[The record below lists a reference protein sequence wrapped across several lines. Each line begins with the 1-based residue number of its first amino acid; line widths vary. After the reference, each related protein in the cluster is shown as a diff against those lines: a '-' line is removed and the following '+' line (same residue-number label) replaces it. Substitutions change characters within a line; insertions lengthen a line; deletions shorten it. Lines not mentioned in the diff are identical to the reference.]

1 MRRAMKL
8 TVFGATGA
16 TGEQIVRAG
25 LAAGHEVTAVVRRPD
40 AMRVADPELRV
51 VAGDVLQTESLPPGV
66 AGAGAVLSALGAR
79 AMRRPTTVYSAGT
92 AAVLGAMREAGV
104 RRFVGITAAPVGPRA
119 QQSPL
124 DRYLV
129 HPLLWWA
136 FGPVY
141 EDMRRMETL
150 VAASDRDWTVF
161 RPPRLTHAAA
171 TGRYRLAVDAP
182 LPRAWTI
189 SRADLAAAMVAA
201 VRDSTTVGHTVSIA
215 A

>member
-1 MRRAMKL
+1 MRL

-16 TGEQIVRAG
+16 TGEQIVRQG
-25 LAAGHEVTAVVRRPD
+25 LAAGHEVTAVVRHPD
-40 AMRVADPELRV
+40 AMRVADRRLRV
-51 VAGDVLQTESLPPGV
+51 IRGDVLQPASLSPGV
-66 AGAGAVLSALGAR
+66 AGAGAVLSALGSR
-79 AMRRPTTVYSAGT
+79 TLRRPTTVYSAGT

-129 HPLLWWA
+129 HPLLWWV
-136 FGPVY
+136 FGAVY
-141 EDMRRMETL
+141 EDMQRMEAL

-161 RPPRLTHAAA
+161 RPPRLTDAAA

-182 LPRAWTI
+182 LPRAWTV

-201 VRDSTTVGHTVSIA
+201 VPDSTMAGHAVSIA

>member
-1 MRRAMKL
+1 MKL

-16 TGEQIVRAG
+16 TGEQIVRHG
-25 LAAGHEVTAVVRRPD
+25 LAAGHEVTAVVRHPD
-40 AMRVADPELRV
+40 AMRVADQRLRV
-51 VAGDVLQTESLPPGV
+51 IVGDVLQPASLP
-66 AGAGAVLSALGAR
+66 AGIAEAGAVLSALGSR
-79 AMRRPTTVYSAGT
+79 TMRRPTTVYSAGT

-104 RRFVGITAAPVGPRA
+104 RRFIGITAAPVGPRV

-124 DRYLV
+124 DRYLL

-136 FGPVY
+136 FGAVY

-150 VAASDRDWTVF
+150 VADSGRDWTVF
-161 RPPRLTHAAA
+161 RPPRLTNAGP

-182 LPRAWTI
+182 LSRAWTI
-189 SRADLAAAMVAA
+189 SRADLAAAMLAA
-201 VRDSTTVGHTVSIA
+201 VPDSTMVGHAVSIA

>member
-1 MRRAMKL
+1 MKL

-16 TGEQIVRAG
+16 TGEQIVRHG
-25 LAAGHEVTAVVRRPD
+25 LAAGHEVTAVVRNPD
-40 AMRVADPELRV
+40 AMRVADPRLRV
-51 VAGDVLQTESLPPGV
+51 RVGDVLQPESVPPAV
-66 AGAGAVLSALGAR
+66 AGAGAVLSALGSR
-79 AMRRPTTVYSAGT
+79 TMRQPTSVYSAGT
-92 AAVLGAMREAGV
+92 AAVLAAMRDAGV

-124 DRYLV
+124 DRYLL

-136 FGPVY
+136 FGAGY
-141 EDMRRMETL
+141 ADMRRMETL
-150 VAASDRDWTVF
+150 VAASGRDWTVF
-161 RPPRLTHAAA
+161 RPPRLTDTAA
-171 TGRYRLAVDAP
+171 TGHYRLAVDTP

-201 VRDSTTVGHTVSIA
+201 VTDSTMVGHAVSIA